1 MAVACRDEKA
11 GVLTARFFNGPAE
24 LCQLAEEQV
33 PMIALNFDIA
43 ILNGAAR
50 PTAGFQL
57 LSKCQ

>member
-1 MAVACRDEKA
+1 MKKRA
-11 GVLTARFFNGPAE
+11 VLTARFFNGPAE